1 MNQCPWIPEM
11 LYRFG
16 DMHLLFDDA
25 LGKDGKLLQ
34 NGTGEN
40 AQDVIEAFKYTFSK
54 PGNHFSPQKYHDLD
68 IHTHKSIFG
77 CDQESSFSSLIC
89 CDFRCVYSST
99 PLLQGNYAS
108 KGPRETYKN

>member
-25 LGKDGKLLQ
+25 LGKDGKLSQ

-40 AQDVIEAFKYTFSK
+40 AQDVIEAFKYTFSR
-54 PGNHFSPQKYHDLD
+54 PGNHFRHQKSHDFNL
-68 IHTHKSIFG
+68 
-77 CDQESSFSSLIC
+77 SLIC
-89 CDFRCVYSST
+89 MGSLVFLPFVF
-99 PLLQGNYAS
+99 PLT
-108 KGPRETYKN
+108 KEF

>member
-1 MNQCPWIPEM
+1 M

-25 LGKDGKLLQ
+25 LGKDGKLSQ

-40 AQDVIEAFKYTFSK
+40 AQDVIEAFKYTFSR
-54 PGNHFSPQKYHDLD
+54 PGIHFSHQKSHDFD
-68 IHTHKSIFG
+68 INTIYFSLRLRIFI
-77 CDQESSFSSLIC
+77 SSLMC
-89 CDFRCVYSST
+89 CGFRCIYSST
-99 PLLQGNYAS
+99 PLVQGNYAS

>member
-25 LGKDGKLLQ
+25 LGKDGKLSQ

-40 AQDVIEAFKYTFSK
+40 AQDVIEAFKYTFSR
-54 PGNHFSPQKYHDLD
+54 PGNHFGHRKSHDFYQYT
-68 IHTHKSIFG
+68 IYF
-77 CDQESSFSSLIC
+77 
-89 CDFRCVYSST
+89 
-99 PLLQGNYAS
+99 
-108 KGPRETYKN
+108 

>member
-25 LGKDGKLLQ
+25 LGKDGKLSQ

-40 AQDVIEAFKYTFSK
+40 AQDVIEAFKYTFSR
-54 PGNHFSPQKYHDLD
+54 PGNHFSHQTSHDFK
-68 IHTHKSIFG
+68 INIQSIFH
-77 CDQESSFSSLIC
+77 CD
-89 CDFRCVYSST
+89 
-99 PLLQGNYAS
+99 
-108 KGPRETYKN
+108 

>member
-25 LGKDGKLLQ
+25 LGKDGKLSQ

-40 AQDVIEAFKYTFSK
+40 AQDVIEAFKYTFSR
-54 PGNHFSPQKYHDLD
+54 PGNHIDLE
-68 IHTHKSIFG
+68 ICIYYYIQSIFD
-77 CDQESSFSSLIC
+77 CDQESSF
-89 CDFRCVYSST
+89 RH
-99 PLLQGNYAS
+99 
-108 KGPRETYKN
+108 